1 MPTPFI
7 GKLSL
12 LHQRVDF
19 DAKTFT
25 SSMDIVLP
33 KSDKIGQ
40 QCTPKCSF
48 YGVYPRFYVYSVNL
62 RCSHLSSSKA
72 VQSQTLGSMMRHKA
86 DQQFLAIEIILF
98 LRITGLKT

>member
-33 KSDKIGQ
+33 KSDKIG
-40 QCTPKCSF
+40 
-48 YGVYPRFYVYSVNL
+48 
-62 RCSHLSSSKA
+62 
-72 VQSQTLGSMMRHKA
+72 
-86 DQQFLAIEIILF
+86 
-98 LRITGLKT
+98 

>member
-25 SSMDIVLP
+25 SSVDIVLP

-48 YGVYPRFYVYSVNL
+48 YGVYPRFCVGSVNFGFQQKTGFKN
-62 RCSHLSSSKA
+62 RS
-72 VQSQTLGSMMRHKA
+72 TKA
-86 DQQFLAIEIILF
+86 DRFDDPCGVTRGLNNDELMMFKLIIN
-98 LRITGLKT
+98 